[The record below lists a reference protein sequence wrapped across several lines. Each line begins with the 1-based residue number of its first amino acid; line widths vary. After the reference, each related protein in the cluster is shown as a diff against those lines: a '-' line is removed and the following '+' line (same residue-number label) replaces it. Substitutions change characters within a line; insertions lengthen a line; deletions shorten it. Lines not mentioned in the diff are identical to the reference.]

1 MSYFADDAHWGALT
15 GLTQGVVPQDPGQQ
29 GHGGLLLGAAQDVGP
44 QVVDVHDCHRVD
56 VYKRQASRR
65 SWATSRSTLA

>member
-29 GHGGLLLGAAQDVGP
+29 GHGGLLLGA
-44 QVVDVHDCHRVD
+44 D
-56 VYKRQASRR
+56 VYKRQAEHIDP
-65 SWATSRSTLA
+65 